1 MIICMSDI
9 LCITNR
15 SLCREAFLAR
25 IEKIAKAKP
34 AGIILREKDLP
45 EETYES
51 LAKEVM
57 EICRTYGTSCIL
69 HTFVGAAVKLEAK
82 ALHLPLPV
90 LRTLSENEK
99 KRFSV
104 LGASCHSPAE
114 AKEAE
119 RLGCTY
125 LTAGHVF
132 DTDCKKG
139 LPGRGID
146 FLKEVCESVSI
157 PVFAIGGIS
166 HENIQS
172 VREAGAKGACVMS
185 GVMVCEDPE
194 AYLAAFCKEGQG

>member
-1 MIICMSDI
+1 M
-9 LCITNR
+9 
-15 SLCREAFLAR
+15 AR

-45 EETYES
+45 EEAYES

-57 EICRTYGTSCIL
+57 EICRTYGTPCIL
-69 HTFVGAAVKLEAK
+69 HTFVDTAAKLGAK

-99 KRFSV
+99 KGFTV
-104 LGASCHSPAE
+104 LGASCHSPAD

-185 GVMVCEDPE
+185 SVMVCEDTE
-194 AYLAAFCKEGQG
+194 AYLAAFCKGGQG